1 MIPQSKGK
9 MFLADE
15 RGLNETG
22 WFRSYN
28 TFNFGRY
35 QHEHKNPFGALYVLN
50 EDTLAGNGSL
60 KWEILEN
67 TDVILIPVVGAIGF
81 KDSNDNTGIVEPGMV
96 QVISLAAGAG
106 YEVNNPYPDQLVKYL
121 QIWIKNPENQP
132 FLSQWSAFDL
142 NSYQLA
148 DIFHQCSPVR
158 PGYSVAIAK
167 LEGRQEDAYYK
178 KHPENGIFFFAIQGA
193 LEVQYRLMHE
203 GDGLALWDLEEVEFE
218 ALSNDAIL
226 LVIEVPL
233 ENSLA
238 PMQVSTY
245 LPPK

>member
-1 MIPQSKGK
+1 MIRQSKGK
-9 MFLADE
+9 MFMADE
-15 RGLNETG
+15 RGLNETDR
-22 WFRSYN
+22 FRSYN
-28 TFNFGRY
+28 TFNLGRH
-35 QHEHKNPFGALYVLN
+35 QHPHKNPFGALYALN
-50 EDTLAGNGSL
+50 EDTLAGNSSL
-60 KWEILEN
+60 EWTIEEN

-81 KDSNDNTGIVEPGMV
+81 KDSNKNTGVVEPGMI
-96 QVISLAAGAG
+96 QVISLAAGAAWK
-106 YEVNNPYPDQLVKYL
+106 VNNPYPDQLVKYL
-121 QIWIKNPENQP
+121 QIWVKNPENQP

-148 DIFHQCSPVR
+148 DIFHQCSSVR
-158 PGYSVAIAK
+158 PGYSVAMAK
-167 LEGRQEDAYYK
+167 LAGRQEGAYYI
-178 KHPENGIFFFAIQGA
+178 KHPKNGIFFFAIQGA

-233 ENSLA
+233 ESSHASLQA
-238 PMQVSTY
+238 GTY